1 MWGYLTSTNLRDLRS
16 ILGQVA
22 QKGREQPYLNVT
34 ALMAETAAALL
45 QSITR
50 QTRPRRSSTTQPTSQ
65 YQTAIA
71 VLLLVAI
78 VELLIILSLLGS
90 C

>member
-1 MWGYLTSTNLRDLRS
+1 MWVYLTKTNLKELHS

-34 ALMAETAAALL
+34 ATMEETAAALL

-50 QTRPRRSSTTQPTSQ
+50 QTRPRRSGNSQLISQ

-71 VLLLVAI
+71 ALLVIAAI
-78 VELLIILSLLGS
+78 ELMVILSMLGV

>member
-1 MWGYLTSTNLRDLRS
+1 MWVYLTKTNLKELHS

-45 QSITR
+45 QSITH
-50 QTRPRRSSTTQPTSQ
+50 QTRPRRSGHAQLISQ
-65 YQTAIA
+65 YQTTIA
-71 VLLLVAI
+71 VLLVVAI
-78 VELLIILSLLGS
+78 IELLIILPLLGS
-90 C
+90 R